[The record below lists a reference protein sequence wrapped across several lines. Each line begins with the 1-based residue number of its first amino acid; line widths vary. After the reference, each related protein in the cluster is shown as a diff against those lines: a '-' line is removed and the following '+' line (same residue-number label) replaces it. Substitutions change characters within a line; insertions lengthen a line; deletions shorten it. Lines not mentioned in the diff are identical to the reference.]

1 MKRLVKLLINILE
14 GTLISLLTIGISVI
28 ISLNFNFIYKYSV
41 NKFNLVKIGGV
52 SKDKLIEDFNTLINY
67 LQNPFMKKLEFE
79 NFIMSKNGEFH
90 FYEVKKIFL
99 NIYVLIFVIV
109 VILLAIAI
117 YCRYKNTPI
126 KWPSLFNKGA
136 NGLIIIITILA
147 SVIVTNF
154 SKAFVIFHKI
164 FFNNDYWIFDEKT
177 DPIIKVLPEELFEL
191 YAIIILS
198 IVIVSII
205 IYKGIYYKNIN
216 DKRNK
221 GTDNSL
227 LIP

>member
-1 MKRLVKLLINILE
+1 MRKIVKSLINTVE

-28 ISLNFNFIYKYSV
+28 ISLNFKFIYNYSID
-41 NKFNLVKIGGV
+41 KFNLVKIGGV
-52 SKDKLIEDFNTLINY
+52 SKDNLIKDFNYLINY
-67 LQNPFMKKLEFE
+67 LQNPFIKKLEFE

-99 NIYVLIFVIV
+99 NIYLLILIIII
-109 VILLAIAI
+109 ILLARFI
-117 YCRYKNTPI
+117 YYKYKNIPM
-126 KWPSLFNKGA
+126 KWPSLINKGA
-136 NGLIIIITILA
+136 NGLIIIIAFLA
-147 SVIVTNF
+147 SVITTNF

-177 DPIIKVLPEELFEL
+177 DPIITVLPEELFEL

-205 IYKGIYYKNIN
+205 IYKGVYYKNM
-216 DKRNK
+216 KTK
-221 GTDNSL
+221 KK
-227 LIP
+227 

>member
-1 MKRLVKLLINILE
+1 MKKLVKLLINTIE
-14 GTLISLLTIGISVI
+14 GVLISLLTIGISVI

-41 NKFNLVKIGGV
+41 DKFDLVKIGGIT
-52 SKDKLIEDFNTLINY
+52 KDKLIRDFNTLISY
-67 LQNPFMKKLEFE
+67 LQNPFIKKLEFE

-99 NIYVLIFVIV
+99 SIYLLIFI
-109 VILLAIAI
+109 ILAVFLARAI
-117 YCRYKNTPI
+117 YYRNKNIPL
-126 KWPSLFNKGA
+126 KWPSLLNKGA

-147 SVIVTNF
+147 SAIVTNF

-205 IYKGIYYKNIN
+205 IYKGIYYKG
-216 DKRNK
+216 KRK
-221 GTDNSL
+221 
-227 LIP
+227 I